1 MMGQRP
7 PEASLRPASQA
18 VSAFISQSVMAQ
30 ADPQPTPPVEVA
42 SPVPVA
48 APVMDQS
55 TLIRGIELQN
65 AGQVEE
71 AAALFRAYL
80 QAFPHDGVA
89 TYSLAVIMM
98 QRGESVAVSH
108 MLAEAVTVTPG
119 FAPLWMAYG
128 NVLQGAGRSVD
139 ALTAYDNALVLN
151 PQYPEALINSGVLLR
166 EAHRHA
172 EALDRFQRVLAFK
185 PDHETALGNCGIILT
200 EFKRSEEAVAIFQR
214 LLAVNPR
221 YDYGLGLLAYE
232 RLHACDWTDFAS
244 CVTQIMDGIKAGQRA
259 CKSLPLMAFSD
270 DAAAHQISAQLF
282 AARFPASKTPMW
294 TGERYR
300 HKKIRLAYVSPDLR
314 EHPVGHLMAGIF
326 EHHDKNRFELIAI
339 SLGIDDS
346 SRLRSRMLAAFDK
359 FVDARLM
366 NSRQIATLMREMEV
380 DIAVDLAGYT
390 ADSRTDVFAHRPAPV
405 QVNYLGYPG
414 TLGTS
419 YMDYIIADRHVIP
432 AQHQAFYNEKVVYL
446 PDTYLPTDA
455 GLQIAERTPTRQ
467 ECGLPDEGVVFCSF
481 SHDYKISPPLFD
493 IWMRLL
499 NLVPGSVLWLMS
511 RSEVSQRNLRQ
522 EAAQRGVD
530 PARLVFAGRVPR
542 VEDHLAR
549 YRQADIFLDT
559 HPYNAHTTA
568 ADALMAGL
576 PVVTF
581 MGGAFPARVAASL
594 LHAIGMPELV
604 ADSPAGYEALAL
616 HLAHHPDVLRALKDK
631 LQSHRHTHAL
641 FDTARLSQNLEAIYV
656 SMWRQTELGDAHDAL
671 SRH

>member
-7 PEASLRPASQA
+7 PEASLRPANQA
-18 VSAFISQSVMAQ
+18 ISALIGQSMPV
-30 ADPQPTPPVEVA
+30 QPE
-42 SPVPVA
+42 PVA
-48 APVMDQS
+48 AVPAPPAMDQS

-65 AGQVEE
+65 AGQVDE

-80 QAFPHDGVA
+80 QVFPHDGVA

-98 QRGESVAVSH
+98 QRGESAAVMG
-108 MLAEAVTVTPG
+108 MLAQAVAVTPG

-128 NVLQGAGRSVD
+128 NVLQGAGRSAD
-139 ALTAYDNALVLN
+139 ALTAYDNALMLN

-166 EAHRHA
+166 ESHKHV

-185 PDHETALGNCGIILT
+185 PEHETALGNCGIILT
-200 EFKRSEEAVAIFQR
+200 EFKRSEEAVAIFKR

-244 CVTQIMDGIKAGQRA
+244 SVSQIMEGIRAGQRS

-270 DAAAHQISAQLF
+270 DVAAHQASSQMF
-282 AARFPASKTPMW
+282 AARFSTPRTPMW

-300 HKKIRLAYVSPDLR
+300 HKKIRVAYVSPDLR

-326 EHHDKNRFELIAI
+326 ERHDKSRFETIAI
-339 SLGIDDS
+339 SLGIDDG
-346 SRLRSRMLAAFDK
+346 SRLRGRMLPAFDH

-366 NSRQIATLMREMEV
+366 NSRDIAAKMREMEV

-390 ADSRTDVFAHRPAPV
+390 ADSRTDVFGYRPAPV
-405 QVNYLGYPG
+405 HVNYLGYPG
-414 TLGTS
+414 TMGTPFI
-419 YMDYIIADRHVIP
+419 DYIIADRFVIP
-432 AQHQAFYNEKVVYL
+432 SEHQAFYNEKVVYL
-446 PDTYLPTDA
+446 PDAYLPTDA
-455 GLQIAERTPTRQ
+455 GLKIADRTPTRQ

-481 SHDYKISPPLFD
+481 SHDYKISPPLYD

-499 NLVPGSVLWLMS
+499 HQVPGSVLWLMA

-522 EAAQRGVD
+522 EAANRGVD
-530 PARLVFAGRVPR
+530 PSRLVFAGRVPM

-616 HLAHHPDVLRALKDK
+616 HLARNPQVLQHVKAK
-631 LQSHRHTHAL
+631 LASHRHTHAL
-641 FDTARLSQNLEAIYV
+641 FDTDRLCQNLEAIYV
-656 SMWRQTELGDAHDAL
+656 SMWRQTELGEARDAL
-671 SRH
+671 SRF